1 MRQHMQHST
10 LREALTHSREL
21 QVSTHLML
29 RLEPEEGYM

>member
-10 LREALTHSREL
+10 PREALTHSHVQ